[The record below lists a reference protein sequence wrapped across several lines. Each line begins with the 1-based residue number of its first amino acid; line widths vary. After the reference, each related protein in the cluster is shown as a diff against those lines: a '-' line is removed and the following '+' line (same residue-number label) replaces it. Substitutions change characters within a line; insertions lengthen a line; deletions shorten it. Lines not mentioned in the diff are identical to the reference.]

1 MYDELSVHFENP
13 ASDPLGMS
21 HVSGKVYCGRD
32 HLELQFKLKD
42 RAFRKSET
50 QTVRFD
56 YAEVEKAEF
65 SSGWFRPKILVF
77 QTRTPEKLDG
87 FPGAQVGRLELRV
100 NGGSVT
106 EARKV
111 SDFIRF
117 KQSEAFLAESEA
129 RLSRLRDEK
138 A

>member
-1 MYDELSVHFENP
+1 
-13 ASDPLGMS
+13 MS
-21 HVSGKVYCGRD
+21 HVSGKVYCGRE

-56 YAEVEKAEF
+56 YAEIEKAEF
-65 SSGWFRPKILVF
+65 MTGWFRPKILVF
-77 QTRTPEKLDG
+77 QTRSPEKLDG
-87 FPGAQVGRLELRV
+87 FPGSQVGRIELLVAGR
-100 NGGSVT
+100 SVT

-111 SDFIRF
+111 SELIRF

-129 RLSRLRDEK
+129 RLNRLREDE

>member
-1 MYDELSVHFENP
+1 MYDELSVIFENP
-13 ASDPLGMS
+13 ATDPLGMS
-21 HVSGKVYCGRD
+21 HVSGKVYCGRE

-42 RAFRKSET
+42 RAFRKSES

-56 YAEVEKAEF
+56 YAEIEKAEF
-65 SSGWFRPKILVF
+65 MTGWFRPKILVF
-77 QTRTPEKLDG
+77 QTRSPDKLDG
-87 FPGAQVGRLELRV
+87 FPGSQVGRIELLV
-100 NGGSVT
+100 SGGSVA

-111 SDFIRF
+111 SELIRF

-129 RLSRLRDEK
+129 RLNRLREDE

>member
-1 MYDELSVHFENP
+1 
-13 ASDPLGMS
+13 MS
-21 HVSGKVYCGRD
+21 HVSGKVYCGRE

-56 YAEVEKAEF
+56 YAEIEKAEF
-65 SSGWFRPKILVF
+65 MTGWFRPKILVF
-77 QTRTPEKLDG
+77 QTRSPEKLDG
-87 FPGAQVGRLELRV
+87 FPGSQVGRIELLVAGR
-100 NGGSVT
+100 SVT

-111 SDFIRF
+111 SELIRF

-129 RLSRLRDEK
+129 RLNRLRGDE